1 MNDRGSANHR
11 EADNHG
17 AKNGQRNVPA
27 MAAMSVFAYRTWR
40 RSMRRDQV
48 PMHNSSL
55 TGQMRVHE
63 ILNGHPRI
71 IQGATIQQASYL
83 FQHSKETTS
92 RWFYAVLLA
101 ICSLKD
107 EFIRPPDYTAVQ
119 PLIQEHGYKYRPWF
133 DVGDPLHEDY
143 AGDCM
148 PVSENVDVNADY
160 EVDDVASGTGPSTGP
175 QHHDTRRDA
184 MNMLRDMMAD
194 DMWDRFQSAPWW
206 LLAKIVVREA
216 GNKGIYGQEGEL
228 NGGGF
233 AWWEDICRG
242 VVRP

>member
-1 MNDRGSANHR
+1 MQLGKKNMNDRGSAHYR
-11 EADNHG
+11 EANNHG
-17 AKNGQRNVPA
+17 SENGQRNVSA

-40 RSMRRDQV
+40 RSMCRDPI

-63 ILNGHPRI
+63 ILNDHPRI
-71 IQGATIQQASYL
+71 IQGVTIQQASYL

-92 RWFYAVLLA
+92 RWFYAMLLT

-133 DVGDPLHEDY
+133 DNILAACSFDMKFTYILTGNEGSCHDARMLGETIAFKGFPIPPPDY
-143 AGDCM
+143 K
-148 PVSENVDVNADY
+148 
-160 EVDDVASGTGPSTGP
+160 VDDVASGTGPSTGP

-194 DMWDRFQSAPWW
+194 DMWDRFQSAPWY
-206 LLAKIVVREA
+206 RTT
-216 GNKGIYGQEGEL
+216 
-228 NGGGF
+228 
-233 AWWEDICRG
+233 
-242 VVRP
+242 

>member
-11 EADNHG
+11 EADKHG
-17 AKNGQRNVPA
+17 AEKGQRNVPA

-119 PLIQEHGYKYRPWF
+119 LLIQEHGYKYRPWF
-133 DVGDPLHEDY
+133 D
-143 AGDCM
+143 
-148 PVSENVDVNADY
+148 NVDVNADY
-160 EVDDVASGTGPSTGP
+160 EVDDIASGTGQSTGP
-175 QHHDTRRDA
+175 QHHDSRRDA

-194 DMWDRFQSAPWW
+194 DMWDRFQSAPWY
-206 LLAKIVVREA
+206 RTT
-216 GNKGIYGQEGEL
+216 
-228 NGGGF
+228 
-233 AWWEDICRG
+233 
-242 VVRP
+242 